1 MTCRLRLS
9 AFLASALFAVAS
21 CGSDAAQ
28 TESAEA
34 GIAPPLPSPG
44 ATSAE
49 NPHDAARTPSSGSK
63 SIAEAAADADERARA
78 RSAAARELRERR
90 LALPDAIETHTS
102 LTAAATAAGAAST
115 RMGARAMPVPGERG
129 LFDVVLNNT
138 GTGWQERFLL
148 FIPYVPAGARA
159 PAVVVFHKF
168 GVSHWDA
175 YYNTTFLTEARNRG
189 WFMIAPLGASGV
201 NFGSL
206 ESQVN
211 TRAVL
216 DLVTSIYPV
225 DKNRVYGV
233 GFSMGGGGVASYAA
247 RNLDPNRVMFAAICD
262 HTGGVSL
269 SHTYFNETDD
279 NDADDNIPVFGAN
292 LEVPDILDYW
302 FEGPPWVYSFNYQR
316 CQSIEINP
324 FTGQIVPGTDMA
336 RNLKHVPTLVWLASD
351 DPFTLMVD
359 QTMAFFGHIQTLNA
373 ANILTLAP
381 STFHT
386 WLSLNESL
394 VCDYFAQFTLE
405 LPTSGNVL
413 ADENGVFL
421 RFQIEQDTAFHLTP
435 FTWSVNTVQNQ
446 LNINQTT
453 NLRRI
458 AVNALELGLQYSQNL
473 KINVFTSDGTGDEI
487 LLREIPAAPNSLF
500 RDGQPA
506 TGTYDV
512 ESRTL
517 LIQETDANPH
527 QWIVVP

>member
-1 MTCRLRLS
+1 M
-9 AFLASALFAVAS
+9 AKDAV
-21 CGSDAAQ
+21 
-28 TESAEA
+28 
-34 GIAPPLPSPG
+34 
-44 ATSAE
+44 
-49 NPHDAARTPSSGSK
+49 
-63 SIAEAAADADERARA
+63 EREQA
-78 RSAAARELRERR
+78 RSAAVRELRERR
-90 LALPDAIETHTS
+90 LALPDAVETYTS
-102 LTAAATAAGAAST
+102 LTAAATAVGAAPT
-115 RMGARAMPVPGERG
+115 RMGARALPVPGERG
-129 LFDVVLNNT
+129 LFDVALNNT

-148 FIPYVPAGARA
+148 FIPDLPAGVRA

-233 GFSMGGGGVASYAA
+233 GFSMGGGGVAAYAQ

-262 HTGGVSL
+262 HSGGVSL

-324 FTGQIVPGTDMA
+324 FTGLIVPGTDMA
-336 RNLKHVPTLVWLASD
+336 RNLKHIPTLVWLAND
-351 DPFTLMVD
+351 DPFALMVE
-359 QTMAFFGHIQTLNA
+359 QTMTFFGHIQTLNP

-394 VCDYFAQFTLE
+394 VCDYFAQFTLQ
-405 LPTSGNVL
+405 LPTSGSVL

-421 RFQIEQDTAFHLTP
+421 RFQIQQDAAFHLTP

-446 LNINQTT
+446 LNINQTQ
-453 NLRRI
+453 NLSRI
-458 AVNALELGLQYSQNL
+458 SVNATELGLQYSQSL

-487 LLREIPAAPNSLF
+487 LLREVPAAPNTVL

-506 TGTYDV
+506 SSTYDV